1 MSIFCTY
8 LQPRV
13 AFLGSNDGVEGQIC
27 LSVHFSGLALVA
39 LWKFFRKSQE
49 PLVKTISSSL
59 SSALHRL
66 PIWMQFIWTFCLR

>member
-39 LWKFFRKSQE
+39 LWKFFRKSQG
-49 PLVKTISSSL
+49 PLV
-59 SSALHRL
+59 
-66 PIWMQFIWTFCLR
+66 